1 MSLTFNELQ
10 AITND
15 YFMLDGKKAVDIYFD
30 SSYIMW
36 KFMDKKAGI
45 MERPSGGQRYRIPL
59 EYDGQEGSFYTRGAT
74 LSSDSREI
82 LNAAYFWPKHAFAL
96 AA

>member
-1 MSLTFNELQ
+1 MALTYNELS

-15 YFMLDGKKAVDIYFD
+15 YFLLSNKKAVDIYFNA
-30 SSYIMW
+30 SYLMW

-45 MERPSGGQRYRIPL
+45 LERPSGGQKYRIPL
-59 EYDGQEGSFYTRGAT
+59 EYDGQEGGFYTRGEALT
-74 LSSDSREI
+74 SDSREI
-82 LNAAYFWPKHAFAL
+82 INAAYFMPKHAYAL